1 MFRLGYG
8 KAELYKV
15 KVNLAACTSFSA
27 SLLSFVPSFGLGQTG
42 CLMHFVVLDG
52 EQN

>member
-27 SLLSFVPSFGLGQTG
+27 SLLSFVLQLWAWSDRLFNAFCCPGL
-42 CLMHFVVLDG
+42 
-52 EQN
+52 

>member
-27 SLLSFVPSFGLGQTG
+27 SLLSFCSPALGLVRQA
-42 CLMHFVVLDG
+42 V
-52 EQN
+52 